1 MKIYNTLSGTK
12 EHFTPQG
19 DVVKMYV
26 CGVTP
31 YSETHIGHAMSNI
44 IFDVIRRYLL
54 FQGHRVKYVQ
64 NVTDVDDKIIERAAE
79 LQQAPDQLAR
89 EYTRRFFED
98 MDRLNVMRADASP
111 RATESIPSI
120 VEMVQGLIHKGHAYE
135 SKGSVYFRVRGVSDY
150 GKLSRRSVEFMITD
164 RSAEWGENKE
174 HPMDFALW
182 KAAKA
187 GEPSWNSPWGPGR
200 PGWHIECSAMALATL
215 GETLDIHGGGLD
227 LIFPHHE
234 NEVAQSESYTGVKPF
249 ARYWV
254 HNGLLHF
261 DKEKMSKSLG
271 NLLTVR
277 EALTKN
283 SPDGLRIFVLSSHY
297 RNPLSYSDEALQA
310 AEKNADRLRQV
321 MAHDLSVDTGADGID
336 AAYFSDRFVEAM
348 DDDFNTSRAL
358 VVLYELAK
366 EINRRVAAGSGV
378 SEAQSVLRQLS
389 GVLGLTLESV
399 RMESPDTGIMTKVA
413 EVAGAYAG
421 KYPSVSSADTAHF
434 EGAIDSLVALRNELR
449 QAKQWQQ
456 ADAVRK
462 DLEGAGVILEDTTKG
477 TKWKI
482 TTGMP
487 AMQLR

>member
-31 YSETHIGHAMSNI
+31 YSETHMGHAMSNI
-44 IFDVIRRYLL
+44 VFDVIRRYLL
-54 FQGHRVKYVQ
+54 FHGHRVKYVQ

-79 LQQAPDQLAR
+79 REEAPDQLAR
-89 EYTRRFFED
+89 QYTQSFFED
-98 MDRLNVMRADASP
+98 MDRLNVMRADANP
-111 RATESIPSI
+111 RATEGIPAV

-135 SKGSVYFRVRGVSDY
+135 SKGSVYFRVRSVSDY
-150 GKLSRRSVEFMITD
+150 GKLSHRSVESMITD
-164 RSAEWGENKE
+164 RSAEWEEKKE

-182 KAAKA
+182 KAAKT
-187 GEPSWNSPWGPGR
+187 GEPSWDSPWGPGR
-200 PGWHIECSAMALATL
+200 PGWHIECSAMALANL

-234 NEVAQSESYTGVKPF
+234 NEIAQSESYTGVKPF

-254 HNGLLHF
+254 HNGLLQF

-271 NLLTVR
+271 NLLTVS
-277 EALTKN
+277 EALTRN

-297 RNPLSYSDEALQA
+297 RSPLSYSEEELQA
-310 AEKNADRLRQV
+310 AEKNADRLRQA
-321 MAHDLSVDTGADGID
+321 MAHDMSSDTGTDRMD
-336 AAYFSDRFVEAM
+336 ATYFSDRFIEAM
-348 DDDFNTSRAL
+348 DDDFNTPRAL

-366 EINRRVAAGSGV
+366 EINRRRVTGFSIA
-378 SEAQSVLRQLS
+378 EAQNTLRQLS
-389 GVLGLTLESV
+389 DVLGLTLEPV
-399 RMESPDTGIMTKVA
+399 GPDSPDIGRMAQVA
-413 EVAGAYAG
+413 AVASAYAG
-421 KYPSVSSADTAHF
+421 KHHSASSADT
-434 EGAIDSLVALRNELR
+434 ENLQVAIDSLIALRNELR

-462 DLEGAGVILEDTTKG
+462 DLEDAGVILEDTPQG

-482 TTGMP
+482 TTRIP
-487 AMQLR
+487 AMQMR